1 MKTLLIMRHG
11 KSSWDDPKLADRER
25 PLTKRG
31 VKSSLT
37 IGELVAEKELVPQRI
52 ISSTAV
58 RAIET
63 ANLVSQKCGCEST
76 LVGADELYL
85 AEPDAYLSLLRGLP
99 DELERVMVV
108 GHNPGLEM
116 LLQMLSGEIE
126 TLATAV
132 LAHVVLPIE
141 SWKELK
147 SDTEGHLV
155 EIWRPK
161 ELAAAQEEKESPK
174 KHKHAKKGEGEKEGK
189 KHKKK

>member
-63 ANLVSQKCGCEST
+63 ANLVSQKCGRESSV
-76 LVGADELYL
+76 VGADEL
-85 AEPDAYLSLLRGLP
+85 
-99 DELERVMVV
+99 
-108 GHNPGLEM
+108 
-116 LLQMLSGEIE
+116 
-126 TLATAV
+126 
-132 LAHVVLPIE
+132 
-141 SWKELK
+141 
-147 SDTEGHLV
+147 
-155 EIWRPK
+155 
-161 ELAAAQEEKESPK
+161 
-174 KHKHAKKGEGEKEGK
+174 
-189 KHKKK
+189 